1 MDTLT
6 GQFLL
11 GLIVN
16 AASSFLGVLAAYAL
30 REGYFKRRYA
40 DWRVR
45 VTQGDA
51 VRVERRISPG
61 KAREIDQ
68 EPAELSILL
77 KGTASPYAT
86 INCDILEEGL
96 ARGLLRIEDS
106 PRPFLKLGIFTLG
119 RRYERTY
126 LIDLD
131 HNPPREP
138 TRPAGLSPR

>member
-1 MDTLT
+1 MDTFT
-6 GQFLL
+6 AQFLL
-11 GLIVN
+11 GLLVN

-45 VTQGDA
+45 VIQGGA
-51 VRVERRISPG
+51 IRVERPISPG
-61 KAREIDQ
+61 KAREIDD

-86 INCDILEEGL
+86 INCDILEVGRE
-96 ARGLLRIEDS
+96 RGLLTVEDS
-106 PRPFLKLGIFTLG
+106 ARPFLKLGVFTLG

-126 LIDLD
+126 VINLD
-131 HNPPREP
+131 RNPPREA
-138 TRPAGLSPR
+138 TRPPGLLPR